1 MMAVNTLT
9 PYRERRIV
17 HTIWESAVDYFKN
30 EENQKDFEKW
40 YEERYGKPYLPKEA
54 NYEH

>member
-1 MMAVNTLT
+1 MAVNTLT
-9 PYRERRIV
+9 PYREQRIAYIV
-17 HTIWESAVDYFKN
+17 CRAAIDYFKN

-54 NYEH
+54 NYEN